1 MVDETRWCWPRHE
14 VEMGETKS
22 SYVVMSVEEDAP
34 RCRICL
40 SEEGDVVES
49 PCACMGTQRWVHD
62 TCLVRCTIETGGVPR
77 GAHGPPPGLL
87 LPTTVETLPT
97 GLLDFLSLTP
107 TDFLERTEQ
116 ALSVCLGQ
124 RRDHRTT
131 RAPFAF
137 V

>member
-62 TCLVRCTIETGGVPR
+62 TCLVRWRESGGNVRRAQCEICRTLDTRPLPATRDDTG
-77 GAHGPPPGLL
+77 
-87 LPTTVETLPT
+87 
-97 GLLDFLSLTP
+97 
-107 TDFLERTEQ
+107 
-116 ALSVCLGQ
+116 
-124 RRDHRTT
+124 RDWT
-131 RAPFAF
+131 FCD
-137 V
+137 